1 MVLLA
6 SYNKVLN
13 YLETSKIDVQWLN
26 SFEEN
31 IEDKGSEYIATSSYD
46 SCFIKPTGLQ
56 HDFSY
61 GLNNTDNIIFN
72 FNNDVQEVKLDRFQ
86 YLEVTLG
93 SPQKLD
99 LSKVKAVFSR
109 VPYCEVEY
117 MTFNCSDEYSRYNT
131 SQKYDNLYTLSFI
144 IQDSNDMEYDN
155 KYLTDIRSI
164 RVDLGEKVD
173 VTIYDVKVR
182 QDNFTLRVKD
192 VDEQIVQAKKYIL
205 RKIREDEIPLKLES
219 CITRITV
226 AHLWLNKWYEEGQ
239 KSSTLGEFSTESY
252 YDKLMEGVDGDIDAY
267 NKDKGSSE
275 DKRYL
280 DSRWIGSR

>member
-31 IEDKGSEYIATSSYD
+31 IEDKGSNYITTSSYD
-46 SCFIKPTGLQ
+46 SCFVKPTGLQ
-56 HDFSY
+56 HDFAY

-86 YLEVTLG
+86 YLEVTLS
-93 SPQKLD
+93 SPKQLD
-99 LSKVKAVFSR
+99 FSKVKAVFSR

-117 MTFNCSDEYSRYNT
+117 MSFHCSDEYSRYNT
-131 SQKYDNLYTLSFI
+131 SQKYNNLYTLSFV

-173 VTIYDVKVR
+173 VVVYDVKVR

>member
-117 MTFNCSDEYSRYNT
+117 MTFNCSDEYSRHNT

-173 VTIYDVKVR
+173 VIIYDVKVR

-239 KSSTLGEFSTESY
+239 KSTTLGEFSTESY

>member
-31 IEDKGSEYIATSSYD
+31 IEDKGSNYITTSSYD
-46 SCFIKPTGLQ
+46 SCFVKNEGLQ

-61 GLNNTDNIIFN
+61 GLNNTDNIVFN
-72 FNNDVQEVKLDRFQ
+72 FNTDVLEVKLDRFQ
-86 YLEVTLG
+86 YLEVVLSTPQTLTYEDIE
-93 SPQKLD
+93 L
-99 LSKVKAVFSR
+99 VFSR
-109 VPYCEVEY
+109 VPYCEIGY
-117 MTFNCSDEYSRYNT
+117 MSFKCSEELSRHN
-131 SQKYDNLYTLSFI
+131 SSKKYGNLYTLVFD

-155 KYLTDIRSI
+155 KHLTDIQSVLI
-164 RVDLGEKVD
+164 DLGEKVD
-173 VTIYDVKVR
+173 VVVQDVKVR
-182 QDNFTLRVKD
+182 QTNFTLRVKD

-205 RKIREDEIPLKLES
+205 RKIREDEIPFKLES

>member
-31 IEDKGSEYIATSSYD
+31 IEDKGSSYITTSSYD
-46 SCFIKPTGLQ
+46 SCFVKPAGLQ
-56 HDFSY
+56 HDFAY

-86 YLEVTLG
+86 YLEVTLS
-93 SPQKLD
+93 SPKQLD
-99 LSKVKAVFSR
+99 FSKVKAVFSR

-117 MTFNCSDEYSRYNT
+117 MSFPCSDEYSRYNT
-131 SQKYDNLYTLSFI
+131 SQKYDNLYTLSFV

-173 VTIYDVKVR
+173 VVVYDVKVR